1 MADRVHM
8 TPEGYETL
16 QAELSRLKREE
27 RPRIV
32 LEIKI
37 ARELG
42 DLSENAEYHAAKEKQ
57 GYVETKIR
65 QVEDRLARAEVV
77 DSSGETPDRVR
88 FGVTVELEDLN
99 TGENVQYRIVGEDEA
114 DVSRGLISVHSPV
127 GRALIGKEIDDEVT
141 VRVPSGTKAYEVRNI
156 RYE

>member
-8 TPEGYETL
+8 TPEGYERL
-16 QAELSRLKREE
+16 QAELHRLKREE

-32 LEIKI
+32 LEIKT

-57 GYVETKIR
+57 SHVETKIR

-114 DVSRGLISVHSPV
+114 DVSQGLISVHSPV
-127 GRALIGKEIDDEVT
+127 GRALIGKEIDDAVT
-141 VRVPSGTKAYEVRNI
+141 VRVPSGKKEYEIRNI